1 MNPGENKLYALMLM
15 LMLMVVV
22 VVMVMV
28 PVHTRPGT
36 LVSNLAPSRMFPCAA
51 IHGKARQN

>member
-1 MNPGENKLYALMLM
+1 MNPGENKLYALLLMLM

-28 PVHTRPGT
+28 MVPVHARPGI
-36 LVSNLAPSRMFPCAA
+36 PCAA